1 MHTLRQL
8 EAEEGI
14 HNKGYAAFAGLAV
27 NTDDR
32 LILSSDIAWIDRQIW
47 NLPVLAVAFFKSLHA
62 FIDSIL
68 MRTGECSKYQLTGI
82 WMSLRNIHL
91 GAALV
96 NLCDL
101 TNILDL
107 QLRIDA
113 LGEHV
118 ISQGQ
123 NIDITGT
130 LAIAE

>member
-1 MHTLRQL
+1 
-8 EAEEGI
+8 
-14 HNKGYAAFAGLAV
+14 
-27 NTDDR
+27 
-32 LILSSDIAWIDRQIW
+32 
-47 NLPVLAVAFFKSLHA
+47 
-62 FIDSIL
+62 

-82 WMSLRNIHL
+82 WVSLRNIHL
-91 GAALV
+91 GATLV

-130 LAIAE
+130 LAVAE

>member
-1 MHTLRQL
+1 
-8 EAEEGI
+8 
-14 HNKGYAAFAGLAV
+14 
-27 NTDDR
+27 
-32 LILSSDIAWIDRQIW
+32 
-47 NLPVLAVAFFKSLHA
+47 
-62 FIDSIL
+62 
-68 MRTGECSKYQLTGI
+68 
-82 WMSLRNIHL
+82 MSLRNIHL

-130 LAIAE
+130 LAVAE